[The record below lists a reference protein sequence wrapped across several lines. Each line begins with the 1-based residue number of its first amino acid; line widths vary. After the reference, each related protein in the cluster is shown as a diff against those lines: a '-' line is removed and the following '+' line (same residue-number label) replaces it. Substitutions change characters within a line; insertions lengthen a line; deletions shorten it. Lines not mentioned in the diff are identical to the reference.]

1 MFGKPVVLTL
11 GALGL
16 SLVATFGSRL
26 APTPAPVVGAAV
38 RSDTLI
44 GTVEIE
50 SLKVISIVD
59 DAGREL
65 PPDSTLVPPV
75 PIRGVGEVRVVFRG
89 IRPSDPIAA
98 EAPRP

>member
-1 MFGKPVVLTL
+1 MFGKPVVLVL
-11 GALGL
+11 GVLGL
-16 SLVATFGSRL
+16 SLVSTFGSR
-26 APTPAPVVGAAV
+26 PVSVATVTGKV
-38 RSDTLI
+38 VHSDTLI

-75 PIRGVGEVRVVFRG
+75 PIRGVSEVRLVFRG
-89 IRPSDPIAA
+89 PQRPEPLAA
-98 EAPRP
+98 RVRRP